1 MSWKEKTVE
10 QSREEF
16 VLAALCGEQ
25 SISELCRRAGI
36 SRPTA
41 YKWIRRYQAGES
53 LSDRSH
59 ITRGHPNRTPPETEA
74 LILETRI
81 QHPTW
86 GGRKLVRYL
95 QDKGYQDLPAA
106 STATA
111 ILKRGGYISPE
122 ESKSHIPYCRFQ
134 REEPNQ
140 LWQMDFKGHFAMA
153 NGGRC
158 HPLTMSDDCSRKL
171 LCLDAYDNE
180 RWPSVERSLLRVFS
194 EYGLPD
200 AILSDNGPPWTSHT
214 NGYTPYEVWM
224 MQLGILPIHG
234 RPLHPQTQG
243 KEERFHRTLKEDVL
257 KRYTIHDLAEA
268 QSIFDRY
275 REEYNEERP
284 HAAIH
289 YDVPEKHYHS
299 STRKLPGTWGE
310 PEYDAGATL
319 RKVNYKGYLSIQR
332 RRYYLSESFI
342 GKYVELLSLPK
353 NRIQVCYGTYKIAE
367 IDLSE
372 KLFIS
377 RKICPKNL

>member
-10 QSREEF
+10 QSREEL
-16 VLAALCGEQ
+16 VLAALSGEE

-41 YKWIRRYQAGES
+41 YKWIQRYQAGEP

-59 ITRGHPNRTPPETEA
+59 RSRGHPNRTPPEMET
-74 LILETRI
+74 LILETRT

-95 QDKGYQDLPAA
+95 HDKGYQNLPAP

-111 ILKRGGYISPE
+111 ILKRGGRISPE
-122 ESKSHIPYCRFQ
+122 ESEAHTPYCRFQ

-153 NGGRC
+153 DGGRC

-180 RWPSVERSLLRVFS
+180 RWKSVEQSLLRVFS

-200 AILSDNGPPWTSHT
+200 AILSDNGPPWADHTS
-214 NGYTPYEVWM
+214 GYTPYEVWM

-234 RPLHPQTQG
+234 RAMHPQTQG
-243 KEERFHRTLKEDVL
+243 KEERFHRTLKEDIL
-257 KRYTIHDLAEA
+257 KRYTLHNLAEA
-268 QSIFDRY
+268 QSVFDQY
-275 REEYNEERP
+275 REEYNTERP
-284 HAAIH
+284 HAAID
-289 YDVPEKHYHS
+289 YDVPEKHYRVS
-299 STRKLPGTWGE
+299 QRKLPSAWGE

-319 RKVNYKGYLSIQR
+319 GKVNCKGYLSIQKH
-332 RRYYLSESFI
+332 RYYLSESFA
-342 GKYVELLSLPK
+342 GKYVELLFRPENK
-353 NRIQVCYGTYKIAE
+353 VHVCYGAYKIAK
-367 IDLSE
+367 IDLEE
-372 KLFIS
+372 KLFVS
-377 RKICPKNL
+377 RKIYPRNL